1 MQTMKGIRF
10 YFKSWGVGEQWSQV
24 EIIFKI
30 STGIALLGLAP
41 LLADLLML
49 KFFPL
54 AKKYAARKYEYSQD
68 LGDYFEELKNL
79 PRAVEDVDDPE
90 GDEEDLEDIEWRR
103 RMDEEDD

>member
-1 MQTMKGIRF
+1 
-10 YFKSWGVGEQWSQV
+10 
-24 EIIFKI
+24 
-30 STGIALLGLAP
+30 
-41 LLADLLML
+41 ML

-79 PRAVEDVDDPE
+79 PRAVEETDDLA
-90 GDEEDLEDIEWRR
+90 DDAEDIEDIEWRR